1 MIGNKWIGG
10 ILFGHAQFK
19 VTWLKF
25 GLSRGRE
32 EQAGLGRGFFT
43 LAAQPSPAQR
53 SSRLNRLVCHA
64 ITTTITYHLLV
75 AHPSNMRAS
84 QVQFSGMPTG
94 KTYVS
99 IS

>member
-1 MIGNKWIGG
+1 MDWWN
-10 ILFGHAQFK
+10 FGWARSIQGHLAEIRP
-19 VTWLKF
+19 LS
-25 GLSRGRE
+25 LSRGRE
-32 EQAGLGRGFFT
+32 EQAGPGRGFFS

-99 IS
+99 VS